1 MPILQNISTRAP
13 KEFDKEQTKID
24 ILNIQQRLQDLQSV
38 MYAEN
43 KHSILI
49 VLQGLDASGK
59 DGAVK
64 NVFGGVNPM
73 GCRVE
78 AFKKPTEEELSYDFL
93 WRIHK
98 NVPKRGMIQIFNRSH
113 YEDVLVP
120 RVHNWIDMD
129 TVKKRFEYINS
140 FEKLLQDSGTI
151 ILKFYLHISEEE
163 QKERFAERLKIPEKM
178 WKYQDA
184 DLRESMFWKEYH
196 EAFEDIFEYC
206 SPEIPWHIVPADQN
220 WYRNYFIAKTIVERL
235 EKLDMQYPS
244 NMKKEL
250 P

>member
-1 MPILQNISTRAP
+1 MPILDKISTRAP
-13 KEFDKEQTKID
+13 KELDKEVTKLD
-24 ILNIQQRLQDLQSV
+24 ILKLQTRLQELQSV
-38 MYAEN
+38 LYAEN

-78 AFKKPTEEELSYDFL
+78 SFKKPTEEELSYDFL

-120 RVHNWIDMD
+120 RVHNWIDID
-129 TVKKRFEYINS
+129 TVKKRYEYINS
-140 FEKLLQDSGTI
+140 FENLLQDSGTV
-151 ILKFYLHISEEE
+151 ILKFYLHLSQEE
-163 QKERFAERLKIPEKM
+163 QKLRFEDRLKIPEKM

-184 DLRESMFWKEYH
+184 DLRESMFWKEYR
-196 EAFEDIFEYC
+196 EAFEDIFEHC
-206 SPEIPWHIVPADQN
+206 STEIPWHIVPADQN
-220 WYRNYFIAKTIVERL
+220 WYRNYFIANTIVERL

-244 NMKKEL
+244 TLDKKL